1 MTTEELERSIQEIW
15 YLFKE
20 TDNKFKE
27 TDNKFKETDKKFQET
42 DKKFQETD
50 IELKETIKK
59 TSKVVERV
67 SNAVDKL
74 TGKWGR
80 FVEGMVVPAV
90 KVMFKARNIGVEK
103 IFQRVEVHKNGKN
116 MEIDIMA
123 VNHEH
128 VLLIE
133 AKSTLAVDDV
143 KDHLE
148 RLKEF
153 KEFFPEY
160 TEKKV
165 LGGVAGIVIEEG
177 VDRYAYQQG
186 LFVIGQSGETVKILN
201 DEKFRP
207 KIW

>member
-1 MTTEELERSIQEIW
+1 M
-15 YLFKE
+15 
-20 TDNKFKE
+20 
-27 TDNKFKETDKKFQET
+27 
-42 DKKFQETD
+42 
-50 IELKETIKK
+50 
-59 TSKVVERV
+59 
-67 SNAVDKL
+67 
-74 TGKWGR
+74 
-80 FVEGMVVPAV
+80 EGMVVPAI

-103 IFQRVEVHKNGKN
+103 IFQRVEVHKNGRN
-116 MEIDIMA
+116 MEIDIM
-123 VNHEH
+123 VINQEH

-143 KDHLE
+143 EDHLE

-160 TEKKV
+160 TEKKM
-165 LGGVAGIVIEEG
+165 LGGVAGIVIEVG
-177 VDRYAYQQG
+177 VDRYAYRQG

>member
-1 MTTEELERSIQEIW
+1 MTIQEVERSIQEIW
-15 YLFKE
+15 KLFKE
-20 TDNKFKE
+20 TDK
-27 TDNKFKETDKKFQET
+27 KFKETDKKFKET
-42 DKKFQETD
+42 DKKFKETD
-50 IELKETIKK
+50 SELKETIQETNKEI
-59 TSKVVERV
+59 ERV

-90 KVMFKARNIGVEK
+90 KTLFKARNIGVEK
-103 IFQRVEVHKNGKN
+103 LFQRVEVHKNGRN

-123 VNHEH
+123 VNQEH
-128 VLLIE
+128 VILIE
-133 AKSTLAVDDV
+133 TKSTLGVDDV
-143 KDHLE
+143 KNHLE

-186 LFVIGQSGETVKILN
+186 LFVIGQSGETVRILN
-201 DEKFRP
+201 DERFKP

>member
-1 MTTEELERSIQEIW
+1 MTAEEVERSIQEIW
-15 YLFKE
+15 KLFKE
-20 TDNKFKE
+20 TDREIKE
-27 TDNKFKETDKKFQET
+27 TTKE
-42 DKKFQETD
+42 
-50 IELKETIKK
+50 
-59 TSKVVERV
+59 VERV
-67 SNAVDKL
+67 SKAVDKL

-90 KVMFKARNIGVEK
+90 KVMFKARNIEVEK
-103 IFQRVEVHKNGKN
+103 IFQRVEVHKDGRN

-123 VNHEH
+123 INREH
-128 VLLIE
+128 VILIE

-165 LGGVAGIVIEEG
+165 LGAVAGIVIEEG
-177 VDRYAYQQG
+177 ADRYAYRQG
-186 LFVIGQSGETVKILN
+186 LFVIGQAGETVRILN